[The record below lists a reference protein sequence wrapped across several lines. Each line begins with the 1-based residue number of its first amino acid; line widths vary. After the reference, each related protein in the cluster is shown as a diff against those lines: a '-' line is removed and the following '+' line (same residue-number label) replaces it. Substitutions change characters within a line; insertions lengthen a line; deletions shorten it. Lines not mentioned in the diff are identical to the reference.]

1 MCCSRRTCKHYKEI
15 FCDGVSI
22 YKISVLE
29 RYLIGE
35 FVDTFFSFPSADNI
49 QTADVNGATCSS
61 TEIVLYGVSNVKPIK
76 GLYDATFLYCM
87 HRTGN
92 VDVNASNDVWNVDCD
107 ARMIH
112 LTGWANL
119 GKRIIG
125 REFYTSIYQ

>member
-49 QTADVNGATCSS
+49 QTADVNGAT
-61 TEIVLYGVSNVKPIK
+61 GSN
-76 GLYDATFLYCM
+76 M
-87 HRTGN
+87 QQHRDRTIRSEQRQTN
-92 VDVNASNDVWNVDCD
+92 QRS
-107 ARMIH
+107 
-112 LTGWANL
+112 L
-119 GKRIIG
+119 
-125 REFYTSIYQ
+125 